1 MLSLTS
7 VATPVINPV
16 DESKFSPAGSA
27 GDISQTA
34 PGTLFAGGIGVSIST
49 FSTRTMFPP
58 SWIPNGLESGPPIQI
73 GQTEFGPS
81 QIPSPSVSGFSGSVP

>member
-7 VATPVINPV
+7 VAVPVIIPLDVSRFN
-16 DESKFSPAGSA
+16 PAGSA
-27 GDISQTA
+27 GEISQTA
-34 PGTLFAGGIGVSIST
+34 PGTWFGGGIGVSIAM

-58 SWIPNGLESGPPIQI
+58 SCVPNGLESGPLIQI

-81 QIPSPSVSGFSGSVP
+81 QTPSPSVSGFSGSVP

>member
-7 VATPVINPV
+7 VAVPVISPV
-16 DESKFSPAGSA
+16 DVSRVSPAGSA
-27 GDISQTA
+27 GEISQTA
-34 PGTLFAGGIGVSIST
+34 PGTWFGGGIGVSIAM

-58 SWIPNGLESGPPIQI
+58 SCVPNGLESGPLIQI

-81 QIPSPSVSGFSGSVP
+81 QTPSPSVSGFSGSVP